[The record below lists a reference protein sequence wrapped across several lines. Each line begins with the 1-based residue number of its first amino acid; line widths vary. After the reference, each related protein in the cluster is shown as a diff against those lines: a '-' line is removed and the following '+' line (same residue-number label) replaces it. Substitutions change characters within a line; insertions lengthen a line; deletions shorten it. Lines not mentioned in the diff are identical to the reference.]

1 MKRIV
6 VIIFSVL
13 ALTVFI
19 SCTDKGAMR
28 ERLDYVSQC
37 NRADTVF
44 TEAWLSTVDSLV
56 SYFDNHGNANERMMT
71 HYLQGRVYCD
81 IGDAPRALECYQRAT
96 EIADTTSKDCDFHQ
110 LMVIHGQMSEIFQKQ
125 NLPIEGATELKKANR
140 YAIMLNDTMSSF
152 IYHQWLAVS
161 FYEIEQYD
169 SVLYISNQLLTLNK
183 DKKSNS
189 YAVMLPIRTALELQD
204 YITAKKFIDKFSCE
218 SFDELN
224 EQEGNTLGLYYAYLG
239 RYYMET
245 NKIDS
250 SLYYFKRSQSLC
262 KGTSHRLILSH
273 GLFDFYKKMGLKD
286 SICKYAD
293 LYAQLTDSSLQTMK
307 TDAIIQ
313 SQRVYNYQLHLR
325 QAEQNKARAEKL
337 KFTSIILSMV
347 LLLIVLISHMVIK
360 RIKQRNK
367 EGMMKLNAEYNH
379 YLQEYSHIKNEFEQL
394 SRQKDNLKNYVLDK
408 EKEMIKLRQTLYALH
423 DVDSQSKLWEM
434 EDALLSSDIVILFHN
449 MAVKGQKASISEWNK
464 LRGFVNAYM
473 PNFFKVLSQK
483 SEKLNLKETN
493 LCILIRLQFLPSE
506 IATLMDSSAQSLANL
521 RVRLLYKMFGIKGT
535 AKEFNEKINLINIH

>member
-1 MKRIV
+1 MKHILY
-6 VIIFSVL
+6 VISVFLVLTVL
-13 ALTVFI
+13 A
-19 SCTDKGAMR
+19 SCTDKEAMR
-28 ERLDYVSQC
+28 QRLDYVSQC

-44 TEAWLSTVDSLV
+44 TEAWLPTVDSLV
-56 SYFDNHGNANERMMT
+56 NYFDRHGNANEKMMA
-71 HYLQGRVYCD
+71 HYLKGRVYCD
-81 IGDAPRALECYQRAT
+81 IGDAPQALECYQRAT
-96 EIADTTSKDCDFHQ
+96 ELADTTMDCDFHQ
-110 LMVIHGQMSEIFQKQ
+110 LMVIHGQVSEIFQKQ
-125 NLPIEGATELKKANR
+125 NLPKEGATELKKAYR
-140 YAIMLNDTMSSF
+140 YAMMLNDTISSF
-152 IYHQWLAVS
+152 IYQQCLAVS
-161 FYEIEQYD
+161 FYEQQQYD
-169 SVLYISNQLLTLNK
+169 SVFFISNKLLSLEK
-183 DKKSNS
+183 DQKSIS
-189 YAVMLPIRTALELQD
+189 YAVMLPIRTALESHD
-204 YITAKKFIDKFSCE
+204 FINAKKYIEKFNTDC
-218 SFDELN
+218 FDEMN

-250 SLYYFKRSQSLC
+250 TFYYFKLSQLLC
-262 KGTSHRLILSH
+262 NGTSHRLVLSH
-273 GLFDFYKKMGLKD
+273 GLFDLYKKMGLKD

-313 SQRVYNYQLHLR
+313 SHSVYNYQLHLR

-337 KFTSIILSMV
+337 KLASIILSMV
-347 LLLIVLISHMVIK
+347 LLLIVSISHVVIK

-408 EKEMIKLRQTLYALH
+408 EKEMIKLRHTLYALH

-434 EDALLSSDIVILFHN
+434 EDALLSSDIVIKLHDL
-449 MAVKGQKASISEWNK
+449 AAKGQKAGISEWNK

-473 PNFFKVLSQK
+473 PNFLKVLSQK

-506 IATLMDSSAQSLANL
+506 IATLMDSSAQSLSNL